1 MDEQGRF
8 STRGPDFEGQMRLL
22 RAGDGVHFTKF
33 GARKL
38 AHYVER
44 ELRRVL
50 SATPVALT
58 TPEPAQ
64 QQAALRRAA
73 GETVGARRSVRSPVR
88 SSCSPPMPTKSDELL
103 GGGAQRAQPP
113 HRRSGRVA
121 ACWSRARR
129 SPSPPAAPTI
139 LPGRRACPI

>member
-8 STRGPDFEGQMRLL
+8 STRGPDFEGQMRIL

-64 QQAALRRAA
+64 PADARHSRRSPP
-73 GETVGARRSVRSPVR
+73 RPRSVRSPVR
-88 SSCSPPMPTKSDELL
+88 SSC
-103 GGGAQRAQPP
+103 
-113 HRRSGRVA
+113 
-121 ACWSRARR
+121 
-129 SPSPPAAPTI
+129 
-139 LPGRRACPI
+139 